1 MDAAEDARIEAHIA
15 AQTCSVCH
23 RHLDY
28 AQGYYSTLHAHADCV
43 HPDGRPSLQHPYAK
57 ASATI
62 DRGFAEKGLGGQR
75 RSAPLGS
82 GGPTRQLREI
92 IQDSARDQFATED
105 VDDVQIWLPAPVW
118 RQHRFD
124 VMRVEGS
131 LRVDGHAYPFG
142 SWDSVTDL
150 VRYRRLTFIT
160 EPPGYLIVPDQK
172 TRRTRKRSVLPT
184 GQENEIFE
192 RKTS

>member
-1 MDAAEDARIEAHIA
+1 MMDAAEDARIEAHIA

-28 AQGYYSTLHAHADCV
+28 AQGYYSTLHAHAECA
-43 HPDGRPSLQHPYAK
+43 HRNGRPSLRQAYAE
-57 ASATI
+57 ASARI
-62 DRGFAEKGLGGQR
+62 NHDFAEMGLGHRR

-82 GGPTRQLREI
+82 GGPTRALREI
-92 IQDSARDQFATED
+92 IRDSARDQFATED

-131 LRVDGHAYPFG
+131 VRIDGHTRPFG
-142 SWDSVTDL
+142 SWASVTEL
-150 VRYRRLTFIT
+150 TRYRRVTFLSD
-160 EPPGYLIVPDQK
+160 PPGYEIVPDHA
-172 TRRTRKRSVLPT
+172 TRRSRLGSRLT
-184 GQENEIFE
+184 
-192 RKTS
+192 KTSGDDRHESR

>member
-43 HPDGRPSLQHPYAK
+43 HPDGRPPIRQAYEE
-57 ASATI
+57 SATQI
-62 DRGFAEKGLGGQR
+62 DRGFAEMGLGRQR
-75 RSAPLGS
+75 HSVPLGS
-82 GGPTRQLREI
+82 GGPTRKLQEI
-92 IQDSARDQFATED
+92 IRDSARDQFATED
-105 VDDVQIWLPAPVW
+105 VDDVQVWLPAPVW

-131 LRVDGHAYPFG
+131 MRIDGHTRPFG
-142 SWDSVTDL
+142 SWASVTEL
-150 VRYRRLTFIT
+150 IRYRRVTFLSD
-160 EPPGYLIVPDQK
+160 PPGYEIVPDRS
-172 TRRTRKRSVLPT
+172 TRRSSLRTRPT
-184 GQENEIFE
+184 
-192 RKTS
+192 KTSGEDHGSQ